1 MSSPA
6 GWPVVIREGTERMTG
21 CQPGPE
27 PRRDPGDPRS
37 PRRTLGPYGPRDEAG
52 PDAADARSGARHHR
66 GGRHGTPPKYQAGR
80 YSAQR
85 GRPRSPARPWEQP
98 GPARSAVPR
107 GNPVSRDRSPS
118 QDQGVSQDHS
128 GGAEGNERLTAATGA
143 VLLVLFAAEGFTILS
158 IHQMITLHFF
168 LGMLLIGP
176 VALKIGTVVYRFA
189 RYYSGAP
196 EYRRKGPPAPLLR
209 LLGPFVL
216 VTSVGVIGTGVMLAV
231 TGSAAGPW
239 LFLHKAF
246 FVLWFG
252 VMTIHV
258 LAYVWRLPRL
268 IGSDLRGPA
277 GLNRAHGALL
287 SRALGGRTT
296 RWLLLTASIAGGL
309 LVAAMTVHLVGPWAA
324 FHHSG

>member
-1 MSSPA
+1 MTPA
-6 GWPVVIREGTERMTG
+6 G
-21 CQPGPE
+21 
-27 PRRDPGDPRS
+27 RRG

-52 PDAADARSGARHHR
+52 PDAADARSGARLEHPGGHH
-66 GGRHGTPPKYQAGR
+66 GAPPKHQAGR
-80 YSAQR
+80 YGAQP

-98 GPARSAVPR
+98 GPARQAVPR
-107 GNPVSRDRSPS
+107 DNPLSQDRSSS
-118 QDQGVSQDHS
+118 QDRSGFWDRSVSGDHS

-143 VLLVLFAAEGFTILS
+143 VLLALFAAEGFTVLS
-158 IHQMITLHFF
+158 IHQLITLHFF

-176 VALKIGTVVYRFA
+176 VAAQDRH
-189 RYYSGAP
+189 GALP
-196 EYRRKGPPAPLLR
+196 FRPVLRRGPGYRRKGPPAPLLR

-246 FVLWFG
+246 FVVWFG

-268 IGSDLRGPA
+268 IGSDLRGPSGPA
-277 GLNRAHGALL
+277 GPGRELASAAARRGCSWRPPLRAACS
-287 SRALGGRTT
+287 SR
-296 RWLLLTASIAGGL
+296 
-309 LVAAMTVHLVGPWAA
+309 P
-324 FHHSG
+324 

>member
-1 MSSPA
+1 MRDWVP
-6 GWPVVIREGTERMTG
+6 PHVVSGRVARGDQEGTERMTG

-37 PRRTLGPYGPRDEAG
+37 PRRTLGPYGPRDETG
-52 PDAADARSGARHHR
+52 PDAADARSGARHDHR
-66 GGRHGTPPKYQAGR
+66 RGRHGTPPKYQAGR
-80 YSAQR
+80 Y
-85 GRPRSPARPWEQP
+85 
-98 GPARSAVPR
+98 
-107 GNPVSRDRSPS
+107 
-118 QDQGVSQDHS
+118 
-128 GGAEGNERLTAATGA
+128 GAEGNERLTAATGA

-176 VALKIGTVVYRFA
+176 AGLKIGTVVYRLA

-231 TGSAAGPW
+231 TGSAAGLW

-252 VMTIHV
+252 VMTVHV
-258 LAYVWRLPRL
+258 LAYAWRLPRL

-277 GLNRAHGALL
+277 GLSRPHGALA
-287 SRALGGRTT
+287 SRVLAGRTT
-296 RWLLLTASIAGGL
+296 RWLLLMASIAGGL
-309 LVAAMTVHLVGPWAA
+309 LVAAMTVHLAGPWA
-324 FHHSG
+324 